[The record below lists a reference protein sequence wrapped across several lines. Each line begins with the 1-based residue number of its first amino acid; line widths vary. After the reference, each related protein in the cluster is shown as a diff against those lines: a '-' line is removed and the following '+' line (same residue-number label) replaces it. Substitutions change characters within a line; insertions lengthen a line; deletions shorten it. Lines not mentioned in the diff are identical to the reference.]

1 MNYLLYNN
9 IRNIVK
15 DDIKNIKSS
24 FIGGAFSDILLKN
37 DTKKFEE
44 QVITLLTKMKDFRE
58 YDKLKVKLNEYKTLL
73 EDLDTKLGE
82 ENIPNSGYLD
92 IARQIQQLLDP
103 LIDNTDP
110 SKGRI
115 ISNLFKTSNNFT
127 IFIDGYKDFLDKNT
141 WNEDRI
147 ASDTDVNDID
157 SPDRFNIYIKTGDSI
172 EKFNTKLKMLFA
184 PILNDLNKPLEE
196 NIDENI
202 QKVDELSTI
211 SKKFSLYISQKKKN
225 IDDILKTEYKTT
237 DIIFE
242 DNTSDKIK
250 SDEYL
255 IDLQNIVNNSSLEL
269 GTIFNLENDINNIVQ
284 FMNIRDEMK
293 SIEKID
299 IFDNVN
305 LNDVLNIDNAV
316 KLKGG
321 DFESKYYTTKSS
333 KKMLNLSKKLE
344 KLFEILDTTL
354 DDAKYLK
361 QLQIRYNLYIAYLFI
376 IIRNSASKLNPGDNV
391 KIYEYLSKDK
401 IDLYLDILNK
411 INNGFTNI
419 DPTKNGLKY
428 LNEYHYLTI
437 NKLINLLEF
446 LKRNFPSD
454 KHLIRVLECIGN
466 VNNDLILF
474 NHFRLILIKFC
485 ESPEGNTYLNGKT
498 ITDL

>member
-1 MNYLLYNN
+1 MDYLLYNN
-9 IRNIVK
+9 IRNIIK
-15 DDIKNIKSS
+15 NDIKYIKSS
-24 FIGGAFSDILLKN
+24 LIGGGFSDILLRN

-44 QVITLLTKMKDFRE
+44 QVITLLTKLKDFKE
-58 YDKLKVKLNEYKTLL
+58 YDKLKTKLNEYKGLL

-82 ENIPNSGYLD
+82 ENVSGYLD

-103 LIDNTDP
+103 LYDNADP

-127 IFIDGYKDFLDKNT
+127 IFIDKYKNFLDENT

-157 SPDRFNIYIKTGDSI
+157 SPDRFNIYIKTSDSI
-172 EKFNTKLKMLFA
+172 DKFNTKLKMLFA
-184 PILNDLNKPLEE
+184 PILNDLNKPLDE

-202 QKVDELSTI
+202 QKVDELFTI
-211 SKKFSLYISQKKKN
+211 AKKFSLYISQKKKN
-225 IDDILKTEYKTT
+225 IDDILSSDYK
-237 DIIFE
+237 INEIVFE

-250 SDEYL
+250 PDEYL
-255 IDLQNIVNNSSLEL
+255 IDLQNVVNNSSLEL

-284 FMNIRDEMK
+284 FLNIRDEMK

-305 LNDVLNIDNAV
+305 LNDVLNIDDAV

-321 DFESKYYTTKSS
+321 DFESKYYITKSS
-333 KKMLNLSKKLE
+333 KKMLKLSKQLE

-361 QLQIRYNLYIAYLFI
+361 QLQIRYNLYIAYLFL
-376 IIRNSASKLNPGDNV
+376 IIRNSASKLNPGDNI
-391 KIYEYLSKDK
+391 KIYEYLPKDK
-401 IDLYLDILNK
+401 IVLYLEILNK
-411 INNGFTNI
+411 INNEFTNI
-419 DPTKNGLKY
+419 DPTKSGLKY

-446 LKRNFPSD
+446 LKKNLPSD
-454 KHLIRVLECIGN
+454 KHLVRVLECTGN
-466 VNNDLILF
+466 INNDLILF
-474 NHFRLILIKFC
+474 NNFRLILIKFC
-485 ESPEGNTYLNGKT
+485 ESPEGNTYLNGKP

>member
-127 IFIDGYKDFLDKNT
+127 IFIDKYKKFLDENT

-184 PILNDLNKPLEE
+184 PILKLFIAL
-196 NIDENI
+196 I
-202 QKVDELSTI
+202 QMVYL
-211 SKKFSLYISQKKKN
+211 QK
-225 IDDILKTEYKTT
+225 
-237 DIIFE
+237 
-242 DNTSDKIK
+242 
-250 SDEYL
+250 
-255 IDLQNIVNNSSLEL
+255 Q
-269 GTIFNLENDINNIVQ
+269 
-284 FMNIRDEMK
+284 
-293 SIEKID
+293 KID
-299 IFDNVN
+299 
-305 LNDVLNIDNAV
+305 
-316 KLKGG
+316 
-321 DFESKYYTTKSS
+321 
-333 KKMLNLSKKLE
+333 
-344 KLFEILDTTL
+344 
-354 DDAKYLK
+354 
-361 QLQIRYNLYIAYLFI
+361 
-376 IIRNSASKLNPGDNV
+376 
-391 KIYEYLSKDK
+391 
-401 IDLYLDILNK
+401 
-411 INNGFTNI
+411 FTPI
-419 DPTKNGLKY
+419 
-428 LNEYHYLTI
+428 
-437 NKLINLLEF
+437 
-446 LKRNFPSD
+446 
-454 KHLIRVLECIGN
+454 
-466 VNNDLILF
+466 
-474 NHFRLILIKFC
+474 
-485 ESPEGNTYLNGKT
+485 
-498 ITDL
+498 

>member
-1 MNYLLYNN
+1 MDYLLYNN
-9 IRNIVK
+9 IKNIVK

-37 DTKKFEE
+37 DTKKFEDS
-44 QVITLLTKMKDFRE
+44 VITLLTKLKDFKE
-58 YDKLKVKLNEYKTLL
+58 YDKLKIKLTEYKRLL
-73 EDLDTKLGE
+73 EDLDGKLGE
-82 ENIPNSGYLD
+82 ENQSGYFV

-103 LIDNTDP
+103 LIDNGDP

-115 ISNLFKTSNNFT
+115 ISNLFKTRNNFT
-127 IFIDGYKDFLDKNT
+127 EFIDKYKDFLDKNT

-157 SPDRFNIYIKTGDSI
+157 SPDRFNIYIKTDDSI
-172 EKFNTKLKMLFA
+172 DKFNTKLKMLFA

-196 NIDENI
+196 NIDEDI
-202 QKVDELSTI
+202 QKVEELYEI
-211 SKKFSLYISQKKKN
+211 SKKFSLYISKKKKN
-225 IDDILKTEYKTT
+225 IDDILKTDYKL
-237 DIIFE
+237 DEIVFE
-242 DNTSDKIK
+242 DNTSDRIK
-250 SDEYL
+250 PDEYL
-255 IDLQNIVNNSSLEL
+255 IDLQNVVNNSSLEL
-269 GTIFNLENDINNIVQ
+269 GTIFNLENDINNIIQ

-299 IFDNVN
+299 IFDNIN

-316 KLKGG
+316 TLKGG
-321 DFESKYYTTKSS
+321 NFESKYYTTNSS
-333 KKMLNLSKKLE
+333 KKMLKLSKQLE

-361 QLQIRYNLYIAYLFI
+361 QLQIRYNFYIAYLFL
-376 IIRNSASKLNPGDNV
+376 IIRNSASKLNPGVDV

-401 IDLYLDILNK
+401 IDLYLDILKK
-411 INNGFTNI
+411 INNDFTNI
-419 DPTKNGLKY
+419 DPAKTGLKY

-446 LKRNFPSD
+446 LKKNLPSD
-454 KHLIRVLECIGN
+454 KHLINILKCTGN

-474 NHFRLILIKFC
+474 NHFRLILIMFC
-485 ESPEGNTYLNGKT
+485 ESPQGNIYLNGKAL
-498 ITDL
+498 TDL